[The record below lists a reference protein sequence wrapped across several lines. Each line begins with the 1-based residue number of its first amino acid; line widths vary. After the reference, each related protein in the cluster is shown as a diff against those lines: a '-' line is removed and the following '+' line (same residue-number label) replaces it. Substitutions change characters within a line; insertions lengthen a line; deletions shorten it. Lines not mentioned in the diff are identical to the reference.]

1 MCSAAEVDV
10 LLVALLTA
18 VLATAVA
25 SPRHRRHFYDAEYE
39 DYYHEYRKGTAIIF
53 RLTSS
58 RIRGLLPVL
67 LECYQRTMRRTI

>member
-1 MCSAAEVDV
+1 MCSAAEVGV
-10 LLVALLTA
+10 LLVALLAA

-39 DYYHEYRKGTAIIF
+39 DYYHEYRKGTAF

-67 LECYQRTMRRTI
+67 LEWYQRTMTRTI